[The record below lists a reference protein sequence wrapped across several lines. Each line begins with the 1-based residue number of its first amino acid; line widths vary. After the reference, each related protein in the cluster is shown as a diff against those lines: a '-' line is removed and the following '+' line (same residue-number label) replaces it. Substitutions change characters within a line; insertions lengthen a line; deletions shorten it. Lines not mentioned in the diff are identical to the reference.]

1 MPLFASGR
9 QEPRA
14 RRPTDV
20 ALVLTGLLT
29 ILFASVLAKVAAQVE
44 AAFAEALAEVPTFFD
59 PLWLALVWVPV
70 GWVAVIVVTALV
82 RRRPALVRDMLGGV
96 ILALVFAVIVG
107 ELVTGDAWAVLSHMG
122 DVRGQPAFPPGV
134 ITVTAA
140 ALGVA
145 SPHLV
150 RPCRHLGRWL
160 LALSLIHI

>member
-107 ELVTGDAWAVLSHMG
+107 ELVTGDA
-122 DVRGQPAFPPGV
+122 
-134 ITVTAA
+134 
-140 ALGVA
+140 
-145 SPHLV
+145 
-150 RPCRHLGRWL
+150 
-160 LALSLIHI
+160 